1 MAFDLFT
8 ELTTLLAA
16 LDEHEIDYALCGGLA
31 MAVHGYPRA
40 TVDIDLMVLAD
51 DVNRAFAVAKGRGY
65 TFRAEPMTFADGRV
79 EIRRISK
86 LDPDTHEPIPLDFVL
101 VTPATRVAWDTRQQ
115 VQWEGGSL
123 WVVSRDGLIALKKL
137 RASKQDDA
145 DIERLTEQD
154 DG

>member
-8 ELTTLLAA
+8 ELTGLLAA
-16 LDEHEIDYALCGGLA
+16 LDEHEINYALCGGLA

-40 TVDIDLMVLAD
+40 TVDIDLMVLAE
-51 DVNRAFAVAKGRGY
+51 DVERAFAVAQGRGY
-65 TFRAEPMTFADGRV
+65 AFRAAPMTFANGRV

-86 LDPDTHEPIPLDFVL
+86 LDPDTHEPIPLDLVL
-101 VTPATRVAWDTRQQ
+101 VTPATRAAWDTRQQ
-115 VQWEGGSL
+115 LQWEGGSL
-123 WVVSRDGLIALKKL
+123 SVVSRDGLIALKKL

-145 DIERLTEQD
+145 DIEQLRKQD